1 MITIT
6 TEKGEK
12 IKIPTQRD
20 KKLNVKN
27 GDHVEVGDV
36 LSDGPLDPRETLE
49 IKGLDFTAR
58 YLIHEVE
65 KVYKSQ
71 GVDINIKHIETIL
84 KRMFDKVEILSSG
97 DTSFYEGEIVNKDEV
112 LKVNRKMKAEGK
124 NIAKFR
130 MLIQGITKAALSSD
144 SFLSAASFQETP
156 RVLAEAAI
164 KGKIDL
170 LRGMKESI
178 IVGKKIPA
186 GTNMDFED

>member
-12 IKIPTQRD
+12 IKITTQRD

-49 IKGLDFTAR
+49 IKGLNFTAK

-112 LKVNRKMKAEGK
+112 LKVNRQMKADGK

-130 MLIQGITKAALSSD
+130 LLIQGITKAALSSD

-186 GTNMDFED
+186 GTNMDFEE

>member
-1 MITIT
+1 M
-6 TEKGEK
+6 
-12 IKIPTQRD
+12 
-20 KKLNVKN
+20 N
-27 GDHVEVGDV
+27 
-36 LSDGPLDPRETLE
+36 
-49 IKGLDFTAR
+49 FTAK

-112 LKVNRKMKAEGK
+112 LKVNRQMKAEGK

-130 MLIQGITKAALSSD
+130 LLIQGITKAALSSD

-186 GTNMDFED
+186 GTKMDFEE

>member
-1 MITIT
+1 
-6 TEKGEK
+6 
-12 IKIPTQRD
+12 
-20 KKLNVKN
+20 
-27 GDHVEVGDV
+27 
-36 LSDGPLDPRETLE
+36 
-49 IKGLDFTAR
+49 
-58 YLIHEVE
+58 
-65 KVYKSQ
+65 
-71 GVDINIKHIETIL
+71 
-84 KRMFDKVEILSSG
+84 LSSG

-112 LKVNRKMKAEGK
+112 LKVNRQMKAEGK

-130 MLIQGITKAALSSD
+130 LLIQGITKAALSSD

-186 GTNMDFED
+186 GTNMDFEE